1 MTPEQLRTEILQGLD
16 ELQNRPFVW
25 NTMTTA
31 QQRLVRAERNFW
43 QQADVMVLQKL
54 LDLVNKEP

>member
-1 MTPEQLRTEILQGLD
+1 MTTEQLRTEIIQGLD
-16 ELQNRPFVW
+16 ALENRPLVW
-25 NTMTTA
+25 NIMSKD

-43 QQADVMVLQKL
+43 QQADVAVLQKL